1 MLAARPDTRRDRQR
15 DKERAMNTA
24 VRWAATLVLFMLIS
38 GLQLHLNDAAATPG
52 PVNPGRLS
60 PFVAECANTDDA
72 GQHGAD
78 IVVMGPGG
86 DFAGATVIHVAAAK
100 PASTGIL
107 VLGPGGDFAGA
118 TVAEPT
124 SAELVATDHVVFGPG
139 GDFAGATV
147 IHVDMPAASDG
158 LATDGTQS
166 TCG

>member
-1 MLAARPDTRRDRQR
+1 
-15 DKERAMNTA
+15 MNTA

-86 DFAGATVIHVAAAK
+86 DFAGATVIHDAAAK

-107 VLGPGGDFAGA
+107 VLGPQGEFLAKAGEQPELLLAEVDLGRSEDVRRIWPFLRDRRIDAYGD
-118 TVAEPT
+118 
-124 SAELVATDHVVFGPG
+124 LLKRYRD
-139 GDFAGATV
+139 
-147 IHVDMPAASDG
+147 
-158 LATDGTQS
+158 
-166 TCG
+166 